1 MNKLFIALV
10 GTSVTALVL
19 AIGCG
24 SWLFLKSWE
33 EGKKLERQNQE
44 LKASL
49 EASRI
54 RIENFCEYPAEA
66 LCNIEEPRGSV
77 SGAMSGITHLAP
89 VPEPQNATT
98 NAETVPANAT
108 KNTAAPETP
117 LSSPA
122 PLPTAEHEKQA
133 SPAEEPNGNVKTQ
146 SAPTAASDEKAES
159 EKPASTELHASAVSS
174 PSSPEVP
181 ALNEKAKK
189 TWTSLNRT
197 SNAMELLIAGEGTSL
212 TAEGMLLADPLRYEV
227 TLHGRWNVNC
237 KRPENELIKA
247 MRTFF
252 RNNDTILEF
261 SLAAKPHDCMVSQK
275 DPRTVSVIIR

>member
-77 SGAMSGITHLAP
+77 SGAMSGIPHLAP

-98 NAETVPANAT
+98 NAETVPASAT
-108 KNTAAPETP
+108 KNTAAPEAP
-117 LSSPA
+117 LSSLA
-122 PLPTAEHEKQA
+122 PLPPAEHEKQA
-133 SPAEEPNGNVKTQ
+133 SPAEEPNGNAKTQ
-146 SAPTAASDEKAES
+146 SVPTAASDEKAES
-159 EKPASTELHASAVSS
+159 EKPASTELHPSAVSS
-174 PSSPEVP
+174 PSQSGSPGTER
-181 ALNEKAKK
+181 KGKK
-189 TWTSLNRT
+189 NLDFPQQN
-197 SNAMELLIAGEGTSL
+197 IK
-212 TAEGMLLADPLRYEV
+212 
-227 TLHGRWNVNC
+227 LHGTAHCRRGHV
-237 KRPENELIKA
+237 A
-247 MRTFF
+247 YG
-252 RNNDTILEF
+252 
-261 SLAAKPHDCMVSQK
+261 
-275 DPRTVSVIIR
+275 